1 MKFYIM
7 TDIHYYSKRN
17 YEGDPYSKDR
27 VADQLQK
34 RESDEILREALDYVL
49 KDGYSNTV
57 LISGDVTYNGEVT
70 SHEDLVK
77 ILREYTEKGLKF
89 YITTAT
95 HDFKETF
102 PNPFGKELFHNGKAK
117 GYDKDHNIIWV
128 DCLHRQDLK
137 ELYKEFGRD
146 DAISENELTMSYA
159 VDLEDNIR
167 LLALNDDF
175 EFNPKTKRRGYEPE
189 EYKWILDE
197 AKKARDEG
205 KTVIAM
211 THHPIITPSPLYG
224 IIGKNDMLA
233 NGAEVIEDFADA
245 GINVVFTGHTHIHD
259 IGYRISQNG
268 NLFYDVSTSAL
279 IGYPPNMRKVEVNG
293 DRVKVE
299 TITLQDL
306 SRFDLK
312 GKTLPEYCKEGFF
325 GMIENMITYMATDE
339 RRFAYYANAMSIRPN
354 VVHKYWPFIRLF
366 GKWVNNLTI
375 GKVYKWVRKES
386 GLTKAEVAPVKDK
399 KVVPLIMGLVE
410 NLYAGNASMRPDS
423 PEYKVT
429 MGVIA
434 LLDGII
440 KCLPIDLKKILG
452 YSTLAEVVSPIV
464 YNNGIDDYNAELD
477 LKKVPEDPEPLPI
490 PVSKKGPL
498 VIASVILLVLML
510 LPVAIP
516 VGLVIALIMLIKKLF
531 ESKDKKTPDLLAQI

>member
-1 MKFYIM
+1 MKFYVM

-34 RESDEILREALDYVL
+34 RESDEILKEALDYIL

-57 LISGDVTYNGEVT
+57 LISGDLTCDGEVT

-77 ILREYTEKGLKF
+77 ILREYTEMGLKF
-89 YITTAT
+89 YVTTAT
-95 HDFKETF
+95 HDFKEVIA
-102 PNPFGKELFHNGKAK
+102 NPFGKALFHNGKAR
-117 GYDKDHNIIWV
+117 GYDKDHNVIFV
-128 DCLHRQDLK
+128 DCMHRKDLDS
-137 ELYKEFGRD
+137 LYKEFGRNE
-146 DAISENELTMSYA
+146 AVSENPLTMSYA

-175 EFNPKTKRRGYEPE
+175 EFDPKTQLRGYEPD

-197 AKKARDEG
+197 AKKARAEG

-224 IIGKNDMLA
+224 IIGKHDMLA
-233 NGAEVIEDFADA
+233 NGDKVIEDFADV
-245 GINVVFTGHTHIHD
+245 GINVVFTGHSHIHD
-259 IGYRISQNG
+259 IGYRINKNG
-268 NLFYDVSTSAL
+268 SPFYDVSTSAL
-279 IGYPPNMRKVEVNG
+279 IGYPPNMRKVEII
-293 DRVKVE
+293 DDTVKVE
-299 TITLQDL
+299 TITLQTL

-325 GMIENMITYMATDE
+325 GMIENLITYMATDE
-339 RRFAYYANAMSIRPN
+339 RKFAYYANAMSIRPN

-366 GKWVNNLTI
+366 GKWVNNLTV

-399 KVVPLIMGLVE
+399 KVVPLILGLVE
-410 NLYAGNASMRPDS
+410 NLYTGNASMSPDS

-440 KCLPIDLKKILG
+440 KSLPIDLKKILG

-477 LKKVPEDPEPLPI
+477 LKTAPSEPVPLPI
-490 PVSKKGPL
+490 PVSKKGPFII
-498 VIASVILLVLML
+498 VGAILLVLL
-510 LPVAIP
+510 ALPLAIP
-516 VGLVIALIMLIKKLF
+516 ATLIIALIMLVRNIFGGKA
-531 ESKDKKTPDLLAQI
+531 PDLLTQI